1 MVEPVQ
7 PERLTGTQDTDIG
20 AQAAWEEAF
29 VSFESP
35 EQERRKFIRRLK
47 GLGVDRWDKELRVLE
62 LFCGGGSGL
71 SAWEQMGFENIEG
84 MDISAGL
91 VNSYSGDAKCTVG
104 DARNLPFAD
113 GTFDVVCVQGG
124 LHHLHLMD
132 DFDRTL
138 GEVHRVLVK
147 GGRFIVVEPWQTPF
161 LRFVHFMMGIGLVR
175 KLSKRVDTYATL
187 CALERRTFEPWLKES
202 DAIIKRLQFYSD
214 VLTLRIRW
222 GKLMFVGIRKEHVA

>member
-7 PERLTGTQDTDIG
+7 PERLTGTQHTDIG
-20 AQAAWEEAF
+20 AQAAWEDAF

-62 LFCGGGSGL
+62 LFCGRGSGL
-71 SAWEQMGFENIEG
+71 SAWEQLGFENIEG
-84 MDISAGL
+84 VDISAGL

-113 GTFDVVCVQGG
+113 ETFDVVCVQGG
-124 LHHLHLMD
+124 LHHLQLMG

-138 GEVHRVLVK
+138 GEVRRVLAK

-187 CALERRTFEPWLKES
+187 CALERRTFEPWLRES
-202 DAIIKRLQFYSD
+202 DAIIERLQFYSD

-222 GKLMFVGIRKEHVA
+222 GKLMFVGIRKEDVA

>member
-7 PERLTGTQDTDIG
+7 PERLTGTEHKDIG

-29 VSFESP
+29 VRFESP

-47 GLGVDRWDKELRVLE
+47 GLGVDRWAKGLRVLE
-62 LFCGGGSGL
+62 LFCGRGSGL
-71 SAWEQMGFENIEG
+71 SAWEELGFENIEG
-84 MDISAGL
+84 VDISAEL
-91 VNSYSGDAKCTVG
+91 VNNYSGDAKCTVG

-124 LHHLHLMD
+124 LHHLQLMD

-138 GEVHRVLVK
+138 GEVHRVLAK
-147 GGRFIVVEPWQTPF
+147 GGRFIAVEPWQTPF

-175 KLSKRVDTYATL
+175 KLSKQVDTYATL
-187 CALERRTFEPWLKES
+187 CALEGRTFEPWLKES
-202 DAIIKRLQFYSD
+202 DAIIERLQFYSD
-214 VLTLRIRW
+214 VLTLRLRW
-222 GKLMFVGIRKEHVA
+222 GKLMFVGIRKDDVA

>member
-84 MDISAGL
+84 MDISATPEMRNVQWATRAICLLQTGL
-91 VNSYSGDAKCTVG
+91 LTWCVCKAGCT
-104 DARNLPFAD
+104 
-113 GTFDVVCVQGG
+113 TF
-124 LHHLHLMD
+124 
-132 DFDRTL
+132 
-138 GEVHRVLVK
+138 
-147 GGRFIVVEPWQTPF
+147 I
-161 LRFVHFMMGIGLVR
+161 
-175 KLSKRVDTYATL
+175 
-187 CALERRTFEPWLKES
+187 
-202 DAIIKRLQFYSD
+202 
-214 VLTLRIRW
+214 
-222 GKLMFVGIRKEHVA
+222 

>member
-7 PERLTGTQDTDIG
+7 PERLTGTEHKDIG
-20 AQAAWEEAF
+20 AQAAWELAF

-35 EQERRKFIRRLK
+35 DQERRKFIRRLK
-47 GLGVDRWDKELRVLE
+47 GLGVDEWDKGLRVLE
-62 LFCGGGSGL
+62 LFCGRGSGL
-71 SAWEQMGFENIEG
+71 SSWEQMGFENIEG
-84 MDISAGL
+84 VDISAEL
-91 VNSYSGDAKCTVG
+91 VNNYSGDAKCTVG

-113 GTFDVVCVQGG
+113 GTFEVVCAQGG
-124 LHHLHLMD
+124 LHHLQLMG

-138 GEVHRVLVK
+138 GEVHRVLAK

-175 KLSKRVDTYATL
+175 KLSRRVDTYATL
-187 CALERRTFEPWLKES
+187 CALEHRTFEPWLRES
-202 DAIIKRLQFYSD
+202 DAIIERLQFYSD

-222 GKLMFVGIRKEHVA
+222 GKLMFVGIRKDDVA